1 MENYSICRRL
11 VLFSLNKIDLFLTP
25 KTIKILQIKE
35 ISKIFSEQNEGKVLM
50 FNFIMFWFK
59 LIVGLGNWSGNF
71 PNHNCNPA
79 SDQSRK
85 LHILFKQSAYTSN
98 KIHQNSCK
106 KNQRTLYELLIV
118 NVVCINICLIKLLI
132 IGK

>member
-50 FNFIMFWFK
+50 FNFIMF
-59 LIVGLGNWSGNF
+59 
-71 PNHNCNPA
+71 
-79 SDQSRK
+79 
-85 LHILFKQSAYTSN
+85 
-98 KIHQNSCK
+98 
-106 KNQRTLYELLIV
+106 
-118 NVVCINICLIKLLI
+118 
-132 IGK
+132 